1 MVREKIDI
9 VSVYEEQGDKNLEME
24 KIKEKCTEGKN
35 VIIGDDFNIRIG
47 ELGGEDLENERIDV
61 ARIR

>member
-24 KIKEKCTEGKN
+24 KIKEEGKN

-47 ELGGEDLENERIDV
+47 ELGEDLENERIDV

>member
-24 KIKEKCTEGKN
+24 KIKEEGKN
-35 VIIGDDFNIRIG
+35 VIIGYDFNIRIG
-47 ELGGEDLENERIDV
+47 ELGEDLENERIDV